1 MTHGH
6 SGCLVSLRM
15 RDRSGYETGLTVD
28 SEALFVLER
37 FQLTEV
43 LGQRDTRSSNWQP
56 NPMRSGYLGI
66 VEH

>member
-1 MTHGH
+1 
-6 SGCLVSLRM
+6 M

-28 SEALFVLER
+28 AEALFVLER